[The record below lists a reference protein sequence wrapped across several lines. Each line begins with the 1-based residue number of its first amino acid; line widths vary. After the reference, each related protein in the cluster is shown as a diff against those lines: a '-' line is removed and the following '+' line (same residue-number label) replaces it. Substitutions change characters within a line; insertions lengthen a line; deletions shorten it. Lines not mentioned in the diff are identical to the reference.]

1 MKHGFAREKKAG
13 IVHRSSPQ
21 MDTITMT
28 GDSPLGQRSD
38 YPDEYSA
45 GLLFAI
51 ERAESRATLGLGG
64 DLPFHGV
71 DIWNAWE
78 LTWLATNGQP
88 CVASVEIRVPA
99 ESRAIVES
107 KSLKLYLNS
116 FAMSRYDSADEVRGL
131 IRRDLSRCTGAEAE
145 VHMRVPAIT
154 EGQATKR
161 LPGDCI
167 DDLDVDCDTWD
178 VDASLLKSDDIEI
191 ATESLHSHVLRSLC
205 PVTSQPDLGS
215 ILINYSGPKIDRAS
229 LLRYIVSFR
238 KHNDFHEACVE
249 RIFLDI
255 RKQCRPTKLTVYARY
270 QRRGGIDI
278 NPFRSNFESE
288 VPNLRLWRQ

>member
-1 MKHGFAREKKAG
+1 
-13 IVHRSSPQ
+13 

-28 GDSPLGQRSD
+28 GDSPLGQQSD

-45 GLLFAI
+45 RLLFAI
-51 ERAESRATLGLGG
+51 ERAENRATLGLGG
-64 DLPFHGV
+64 DLPFHGA

-78 LTWLATNGQP
+78 LTWLSASGQP
-88 CVASVEIRVPA
+88 RVATVEIRVPA
-99 ESRAIVES
+99 ESPAIVES

-116 FAMSRYDSADEVRGL
+116 FAMTRFDSAEAVREV
-131 IRRDLSRCTGAEAE
+131 IARDLTSCIGAEAA
-145 VHMRVPAIT
+145 VNMQIPAIT
-154 EGQATKR
+154 EGQTSEK

-167 DDLDVDCDTWD
+167 DDLDVDCDTWN
-178 VDASLLKSDDIEI
+178 VDPSLLKSDINEI

-205 PVTSQPDLGS
+205 PVTAQPDLGS
-215 ILINYSGPKIDRAS
+215 ILVNYSGPKIDRAS

-255 RKQCRPTKLTVYARY
+255 LKQCRPTKLTIYARY

>member
-28 GDSPLGQRSD
+28 GDSPLGQQSD

-78 LTWLATNGQP
+78 LTWLSASGQP
-88 CVASVEIRVPA
+88 RVASVEIRVPA
-99 ESRAIVES
+99 RSPAIVES
-107 KSLKLYLNS
+107 KSLKLYLNA
-116 FAMSRYDSADEVRGL
+116 FAMSRYDSAEAVREV
-131 IRRDLSRCTGAEAE
+131 IASDLTSCIGAEAA
-145 VHMRVPAIT
+145 VNMQVPAVI
-154 EGQATKR
+154 EGQTSEK

-167 DDLDVDCDTWD
+167 DDLDIDCDTWD
-178 VDASLLKSDDIEI
+178 VDASLLKSDINEI
-191 ATESLHSHVLRSLC
+191 AAESLHSHVLRSLC

-255 RKQCRPTKLTVYARY
+255 QQQCSPTKLTVYARY

-288 VPNLRLWRQ
+288 APNLRLWRQ

>member
-1 MKHGFAREKKAG
+1 MQHDFAREKKAG

-28 GDSPLGQRSD
+28 GDSPLGQQSE

-45 GLLFAI
+45 ALLFAM
-51 ERAESRATLGLGG
+51 ERAESRATLGLGD
-64 DLPFHGV
+64 DLPFQGV

-78 LTWLATNGQP
+78 LTWLANNGQP
-88 CVASVEIRVPA
+88 RIATVEMRVPA
-99 ESRAIVES
+99 ESPNIVES

-116 FAMSRYDSADEVRGL
+116 FSMSSYESADEVRDV
-131 IRRDLSRCTGAEAE
+131 IRRDLSRCVGSDAD
-145 VHMRVPAIT
+145 VILQIPAAT
-154 EGQATKR
+154 EGQSSDS

-167 DDLDVDCDTWD
+167 DDADVECDTWD
-178 VDASLLKSDDIEI
+178 VDASLLQSNSNDIV
-191 ATESLHSHVLRSLC
+191 TESLHSHVLRSLC

-215 ILINYSGPKIDRAS
+215 VLISYSGPKINRAS

-249 RIFLDI
+249 RMFLDI
-255 RKQCRPTKLTVYARY
+255 QERCGPDQLAVCARY

-278 NPFRSNFESE
+278 NPCRANFPFEA
-288 VPNLRLWRQ
+288 PNLRLWRQ